1 MGEIMKR
8 LLVLLVLTCISLTKL
23 MAQNNLFENM
33 PSKTKLIGNYPN
45 PF

>member
-8 LLVLLVLTCISLTKL
+8 LLVLLALSCIGFTTL
-23 MAQNNLFENM
+23 MAQDNLFENM
-33 PSKTKLIGNYPN
+33 PSITKLIGNYPN

>member
-8 LLVLLVLTCISLTKL
+8 LLVSLVLTFICFTNL

-33 PSKTKLIGNYPN
+33 PSITKLIGNYPN